1 MIFADKIIQLRKER
15 NWAQEE
21 LASQLGVSRQSISK
35 WESGSSLPDLD
46 KIIKLSQIFDVS
58 TDYLLKEEME
68 EDTSSPSLEEPP
80 KFSKWGTEAKRK
92 IHKVSLEDAD
102 LYLKAQ
108 RKYAFKIMIGVV
120 LCILSFFSVICI
132 SELAQQRM
140 LPLSLEAGEA
150 LGAGSLFIL
159 IAIAVVLFV
168 TSHLTMNQFQYLR
181 KEELELL
188 YGVEGIV
195 EKKKQEFHSTYTAC
209 IAFGIMLCIL
219 SILPPIFADGF
230 SAPFIEIQGA
240 SIQLEAQRQG
250 LFVSLAPALMILI
263 VAAGVALIVYASIVQ
278 SGFNVLLQTENHT
291 IDQKRADQKMEL
303 IASLFWISIT
313 AIYLLLSFWT
323 GNWGYTW
330 VIWPIA
336 GVIYALIAAF
346 IQYFKS

>member
-15 NWAQEE
+15 NWSQEE

-168 TSHLTMNQFQYLR
+168 TSHLTKKR
-181 KEELELL
+181 RIRTSVWCRSHRGKEE
-188 YGVEGIV
+188 
-195 EKKKQEFHSTYTAC
+195 A
-209 IAFGIMLCIL
+209 
-219 SILPPIFADGF
+219 
-230 SAPFIEIQGA
+230 
-240 SIQLEAQRQG
+240 R
-250 LFVSLAPALMILI
+250 VSLHLYRLYRFWDHVMYIKYSSTHFCRWLLCTI
-263 VAAGVALIVYASIVQ
+263 YRNSRCFHTGRSTETRLVCFLSAGIDDLDRCRRCGPNRICFHRSIR
-278 SGFNVLLQTENHT
+278 
-291 IDQKRADQKMEL
+291 I
-303 IASLFWISIT
+303 
-313 AIYLLLSFWT
+313 
-323 GNWGYTW
+323 
-330 VIWPIA
+330 
-336 GVIYALIAAF
+336 
-346 IQYFKS
+346 